1 VRWRRPARYPLLSW
15 TTIVSEDHRPA
26 GQRAVGSEKR
36 LGGEHT
42 PPEYGPVRPGD
53 ELGFDQLADYLQA
66 SIDGLGALVSV
77 HQFLNGAANLTY
89 LLEFTDRRLVIRRPP
104 FGQIAVGAHDMKRE
118 YRALSRLW
126 RSYDRAPRGYL
137 LCDDHSIIGS
147 DFLVIEYRP
156 GVVVWGSVPPGMA
169 GQPDA
174 GRRIGFAVVDALAD
188 LHMLDPEQAGVA
200 DLGRPDGFV
209 DRQLRGWQARWAAVA
224 EPLLANL
231 ARHTPPAAPGEQADS
246 GFDASGAD
254 LVAEAGARLA
264 ATRPETV
271 RASVLHNDF
280 KIDNCQF
287 PPADPDRVRSVF
299 DWDMATIGDPL
310 VDLGTMLNYWPDP
323 SDDPASRPSYPD
335 GQQHMGLPTRAEV
348 CDRYAQATGTDL
360 SAVSWYEAFGCWKTA
375 IVVGQLYHRYLM
387 GNSHD
392 LRQGLKGD
400 RIMPLARRALTIL
413 GG

>member
-1 VRWRRPARYPLLSW
+1 VSAEHD
-15 TTIVSEDHRPA
+15 TT
-26 GQRAVGSEKR
+26 GQQPQSGQHST
-36 LGGEHT
+36 L
-42 PPEYGPVRPGD
+42 EYGAVRPGD
-53 ELGFDQLADYLQA
+53 ELAFDRLARYLQDNV
-66 SIDGLGALVSV
+66 DGLGELVAV
-77 HQFLNGAANLTY
+77 HQFLTGAANLTY
-89 LLEFTDRRLVIRRPP
+89 LLEFADRRLVIRRPP
-104 FGQIAVGAHDMKRE
+104 FGVIAVGAHDMKRE

-126 RSYDRAPRGYL
+126 RSYDRAPRAYL

-156 GVVVWGSVPPGMA
+156 GVVVWGSVPPTMA
-169 GQPDA
+169 GQHDA
-174 GRRIGFAVVDALAD
+174 GRRIGCAVVDALAD
-188 LHMLDPEQAGVA
+188 LHLLDPERAGVA

-209 DRQLRGWQARWAAVA
+209 DRQVRGWRARWAAVA
-224 EPLLANL
+224 EPLLADL
-231 ARHTPPAAPGEQADS
+231 ARTSSRPPEGPATEAAGGPDLVE
-246 GFDASGAD
+246 D

-271 RASVLHNDF
+271 RTSVVHNDF

-287 PPADPDRVRSVF
+287 DPANPDRVRSVF

-323 SDDPASRPSYPD
+323 SDDPDDRPSYPD
-335 GQQHMGLPTRAEV
+335 GQQDMGLPTRAEV
-348 CDRYAQATGTDL
+348 RERYALATGADL
-360 SAVSWYEAFGCWKTA
+360 SVVHWYEAFGCWKTA
-375 IVVGQLYHRYLM
+375 IVVAQLYHRYLM

>member
-1 VRWRRPARYPLLSW
+1 
-15 TTIVSEDHRPA
+15 VSAEHRPA
-26 GQRAVGSEKR
+26 GQQG
-36 LGGEHT
+36 LGNQDS

-53 ELGFDQLADYLQA
+53 ELAFDRLADYLRA
-66 SIDGLGALVSV
+66 SIDGLGPLVSA

-89 LLEFTDRRLVIRRPP
+89 LVEFSDRRLVIRRPP

-126 RSYDRAPRGYL
+126 RSYDRAPRAYL

-169 GQPDA
+169 SQPDA

-188 LHMLDPEQAGVA
+188 LHLLDPDQSGVA

-224 EPLLANL
+224 GPLLAKL
-231 ARHTPPAAPGEQADS
+231 AEDALLPADGASADS
-246 GFDASGAD
+246 GFGAGGAD
-254 LVAEAGARLA
+254 LVALAGARLT
-264 ATRPETV
+264 ATMPETV
-271 RASVLHNDF
+271 RTSVLHNDF

-287 PPADPDRVRSVF
+287 DPADPDRVRSVF
-299 DWDMATIGDPL
+299 DWDMATVGDPL
-310 VDLGTMLNYWPDP
+310 VDLGIMLNYWADP
-323 SDDPASRPSYPD
+323 SDDPDNRPSYPD
-335 GQQHMGLPTRAEV
+335 GQQHMGLPSRAEV
-348 CDRYAQATGTDL
+348 CERYALTTGADL
-360 SAVSWYEAFGCWKTA
+360 SNVSWYEAFGSWKTA

-400 RIMPLARRALTIL
+400 RIMPLAQRALTIL

>member
-1 VRWRRPARYPLLSW
+1 M
-15 TTIVSEDHRPA
+15 PA
-26 GQRAVGSEKR
+26 GPAQHGPA
-36 LGGEHT
+36 
-42 PPEYGPVRPGD
+42 EYGPVRPGD
-53 ELGFDQLADYLQA
+53 ELAFDRLADYLHA
-66 SIDGLGALVSV
+66 SIDGLGPLVSV
-77 HQFLNGAANLTY
+77 HQFLTGAANLTY
-89 LLEFTDRRLVIRRPP
+89 LLEFADRRLVIRRPP
-104 FGQIAVGAHDMKRE
+104 FGEIAVGAHDMKRE

-126 RSYDRAPRGYL
+126 RSYDRAPRAYL
-137 LCDDHSIIGS
+137 LCDDHSIVGS

-156 GVVVWGSVPPGMA
+156 GVVVWGNVPPTMA
-169 GQPDA
+169 GQADA

-188 LHMLDPEQAGVA
+188 LHLLDPQRAGVA

-224 EPLLANL
+224 EPLLAHL
-231 ARHTPPAAPGEQADS
+231 AEAAPRQAQGVTAGDAAGED
-246 GFDASGAD
+246 GTGGTD

-271 RASVLHNDF
+271 RTSVLHNDF

-287 PPADPDRVRSVF
+287 DPASPDRVQSVF

-323 SDDPASRPSYPD
+323 SDVPDSRPSYPD
-335 GQQHMGLPTRAEV
+335 GQQDMGLPTRAEV
-348 CDRYAQATGTDL
+348 SERYAQATGADL
-360 SAVSWYEAFGCWKTA
+360 SAVGWYEAFGCWKTA
-375 IVVGQLYHRYLM
+375 IVVAQLYHRYLM

-400 RIMPLARRALTIL
+400 RIMPLAHRALTIL

>member
-1 VRWRRPARYPLLSW
+1 VSAEHD
-15 TTIVSEDHRPA
+15 TT
-26 GQRAVGSEKR
+26 GQQPQSGQHST
-36 LGGEHT
+36 L
-42 PPEYGPVRPGD
+42 EYGAVRPGD
-53 ELGFDQLADYLQA
+53 ELAFDRLARYLQDNV
-66 SIDGLGALVSV
+66 DGLGELVAV
-77 HQFLNGAANLTY
+77 HQFLTGAANLTY

-104 FGQIAVGAHDMKRE
+104 FGVIAVGAHDMKRE

-126 RSYDRAPRGYL
+126 RSYDRAPRAYL

-156 GVVVWGSVPPGMA
+156 GVVVWGSVPPTMA
-169 GQPDA
+169 GQHDA
-174 GRRIGFAVVDALAD
+174 GRRIGCAVVDALAD
-188 LHMLDPEQAGVA
+188 LHLLDPERAGVA

-209 DRQLRGWQARWAAVA
+209 DRQVRGWRARWAAVA
-224 EPLLANL
+224 EPLLADL
-231 ARHTPPAAPGEQADS
+231 ARTSSRPPEGPATEAAGGPDLVE
-246 GFDASGAD
+246 D

-271 RASVLHNDF
+271 RTSVVHNDF

-287 PPADPDRVRSVF
+287 DPANPDRVRSVF

-323 SDDPASRPSYPD
+323 SDDPDDRPSYPD
-335 GQQHMGLPTRAEV
+335 GQQDMGLPTRAEV
-348 CDRYAQATGTDL
+348 RERYALATGADL
-360 SAVSWYEAFGCWKTA
+360 SVVHWYEAFGCWKTA
-375 IVVGQLYHRYLM
+375 IVVAQLYHRYLM